1 MDQAAVTCQI
11 CSRLMSRRPVIL
23 DLGPNDWRPSG
34 DRLAAIL
41 SEVYE
46 CASCGG
52 MTIRPGILEAE
63 RHHAA

>member
-1 MDQAAVTCQI
+1 MDQATVTCQI
-11 CSRLMSRRPVIL
+11 CREPMRPRPSTL
-23 DLGPNDWRPSG
+23 GLGPDEWRPSD

-52 MTIRPGILEAE
+52 MTIRPGAVTSL
-63 RHHAA
+63 RSRAA